1 MTAGSGKATPA
12 PLGGDGPEPR
22 SRSHVTEGVRRPE
35 RGEEPD
41 MLRRIALQDS
51 ESAAASLDDIDLR
64 DGADRDGR
72 PSAADAVANP
82 RRTRR

>member
-1 MTAGSGKATPA
+1 
-12 PLGGDGPEPR
+12 
-22 SRSHVTEGVRRPE
+22 
-35 RGEEPD
+35 